1 MKVFYAHST
10 PLAGL
15 YALEQT
21 GGTGEGGKTRTGS
34 LFFLDQQYRFM
45 YAGKDSEGREVYAVW
60 VRADRKLLPRLIGTF
75 CGMFDIGPEQYAV
88 HWIAVPSDFRLRPA
102 VFCYLIGFYG
112 LGRRLLE
119 RLERGRLFPL
129 AAGQR

>member
-1 MKVFYAHST
+1 MKIFYVHST

-21 GGTGEGGKTRTGS
+21 GGTGEGGRTRTGP
-34 LFFLDQQYRFM
+34 LFCLDHQYRFI
-45 YAGKDSEGREVYAVW
+45 YTGKDSEGREVYAVW
-60 VRADRKLLPRLIGTF
+60 VRADHKLLPRLIGTF
-75 CGMFDIGPEQYAV
+75 CGMFNIGPEQYAV
-88 HWIAVPSDFRLRPA
+88 HRVAVPSDFRVRLA
-102 VFCYLIGFYG
+102 VFCYLTGFYG

-119 RLERGRLFPL
+119 QLERRRLFPL